1 MREIAK
7 LEQGKLYS
15 TKTSITNCITTRRR
29 LKPSSQCQP
38 SQSTYKQVIHTPERT
53 SMPKETKEK
62 WAPLEPRA
70 TFYCWAN
77 LIISGLAFFIF
88 LLTLTNLLSS
98 TDTGDHKLGY
108 AIIAFLSF
116 VGCLTFASR
125 FFWIRLIPPHRYR
138 VTDDSSDFSLE
149 RTTGFAWLLLFII
162 TFLQTFFSIKLDDLG
177 LETINGW
184 IVALALWTPI
194 VSIIGPSW
202 GKLKATD
209 HHGKEIAWP
218 NFRWQGE

>member
-1 MREIAK
+1 M
-7 LEQGKLYS
+7 
-15 TKTSITNCITTRRR
+15 
-29 LKPSSQCQP
+29 
-38 SQSTYKQVIHTPERT
+38 PE
-53 SMPKETKEK
+53 ETKEK
-62 WAPLEPRA
+62 WATLEPRA

-77 LIISGLAFFIF
+77 LIISGLALFIF
-88 LLTLTNLLSS
+88 LLTLNNLSS
-98 TDTGDHKLGY
+98 NTAAKDDKLGY
-108 AIIAFLSF
+108 AIITFLCF
-116 VGCLTFASR
+116 VGFLTFASR

-162 TFLQTFFSIKLDDLG
+162 TFLQAFFSINLDDLG

-209 HHGKEIAWP
+209 PHGKEIAWP
-218 NFRWQGE
+218 NFRWRGE